1 MSKLKDDGT
10 GKKDSEQKDNFDAR
24 DFRVWKNK
32 SILESDN
39 IIDSVVNS
47 QSDIKKYTEDLDEER
62 YYQRKKKCPHN
73 FEKFRINKNDNL
85 LVSDT
90 VKKIMG
96 DVGKMV
102 VNIRRQE
109 ETLSK
114 YNIDALLGTTHQMK
128 NSEVIGE
135 PNSILRLKEKEYKLS
150 LEGKIKRPPNYRF
163 LSDSYRKRLNKI
175 FVEYNPMIHL
185 GNIHMLRKT
194 NPIIDEQFKTQ
205 IREIDQELKPTK
217 GNKFFNEFDRKR
229 KKIHSH
235 KKSIH
240 LDELNL
246 NNTLNYLNA
255 TYTATTAP
263 TMTTTGGI
271 SSLKHNNNIRDSLFK
286 TKVKKIELKR
296 KFPNYETREKEL
308 NLMKNICEQIDTS
321 ISPKNFNRYFR
332 NFRIIKNTDLEQQK
346 HTFFGNMENAQ
357 KIMTE
362 IKENMYI
369 KKMEN
374 DIRNKQKH
382 TSVDVERVLDRIS
395 NSKDSLLLDINEQ
408 EKRQNKLFNK

>member
-1 MSKLKDDGT
+1 MSKLKEDET
-10 GKKDSEQKDNFDAR
+10 RKKDSEQKDNFDAR

-32 SILESDN
+32 SILESEN

-62 YYQRKKKCPHN
+62 YYHRKKKSLN
-73 FEKFRINKNDNL
+73 NIEKFRINKNDNL
-85 LVSDT
+85 FVSDT

-96 DVGKMV
+96 DVGKMLV
-102 VNIRRQE
+102 HIRKQE
-109 ETLSK
+109 DSLSK
-114 YNIDALLGTTHQMK
+114 YNIDALLGTTHQLK
-128 NSEVIGE
+128 NSEVIAE

-175 FVEYNPMIHL
+175 FMEYNPMIHL

-194 NPIIDEQFKTQ
+194 NPQIDEQFKTQ
-205 IREIDQELKPTK
+205 IKEIDEELKPTK
-217 GNKFFNEFDRKR
+217 GFKFFNEFERKR
-229 KKIHSH
+229 KKIHSN

-255 TYTATTAP
+255 TYTVPTAP
-263 TMTTTGGI
+263 TKTTTSGI
-271 SSLKHNNNIRDSLFK
+271 ASLKHTNNLRDSLFK
-286 TKVKKIELKR
+286 TKFKKIELKR
-296 KFPNYETREKEL
+296 KFPNFESREKEL
-308 NLMKNICEQIDTS
+308 YLMKNACEQIDTS

-332 NFRIIKNTDLEQQK
+332 NFRIIKNTDLDQQK

-357 KIMTE
+357 KILTE

>member
-1 MSKLKDDGT
+1 MSKLIEDET
-10 GKKDSEQKDNFDAR
+10 RKKSSEQKDNFDKR

-32 SILESDN
+32 TILESDN

-62 YYQRKKKCPHN
+62 YYHRKKKTLN
-73 FEKFRINKNDNL
+73 NIEKLKINRNDNL
-85 LVSDT
+85 FVSDT

-102 VNIRRQE
+102 LHIRRQE
-109 ETLSK
+109 DTLSK
-114 YNIDALLGTTHQMK
+114 YNIDALLGTTHQLK
-128 NSEVIGE
+128 NSEVIAE

-150 LEGKIKRPPNYRF
+150 LEGKIKRPPNLRF

-175 FVEYNPMIHL
+175 FMEYNPMIHL

-194 NPIIDEQFKTQ
+194 NPRIDEQFKTQ
-205 IREIDQELKPTK
+205 IKEIDEELKPTK
-217 GNKFFNEFDRKR
+217 GLKFFNEFERKR
-229 KKIHSH
+229 KKIYSH
-235 KKSIH
+235 NKINN
-240 LDELNL
+240 LDELKL
-246 NNTLNYLNA
+246 NNTLNYLNS
-255 TYTATTAP
+255 TYTVPTAP
-263 TMTTTGGI
+263 TMTTTGAI
-271 SSLKHNNNIRDSLFK
+271 ISLKHINNIRNSLSK
-286 TKVKKIELKR
+286 TKYKKIELKR
-296 KFPNYETREKEL
+296 KFPNYESREKEL
-308 NLMKNICEQIDTS
+308 NLMKNVCEQIDTS

-357 KIMTE
+357 KILTE

-374 DIRNKQKH
+374 EIRNKQKH
-382 TSVDVERVLDRIS
+382 TSVDVERVIDRIS
-395 NSKDSLLLDINEQ
+395 NSKDSLVFDINEQ
-408 EKRQNKLFNK
+408 ERRQNKLFNK

>member
-1 MSKLKDDGT
+1 MSKPKEDET
-10 GKKDSEQKDNFDAR
+10 RKKVSEQKDNFDER

-47 QSDIKKYTEDLDEER
+47 QSDIKKYTENLDEER
-62 YYQRKKKCPHN
+62 YYHRKKKSLN
-73 FEKFRINKNDNL
+73 NIEKFKIKKNDNL
-85 LVSDT
+85 FVSDT

-102 VNIRRQE
+102 VHIRNQE
-109 ETLSK
+109 DTLSK
-114 YNIDALLGTTHQMK
+114 YNIDALLGTTQQLK
-128 NSEVIGE
+128 NSEVIAE
-135 PNSILRLKEKEYKLS
+135 PNTILRLKEKEYKLS
-150 LEGKIKRPPNYRF
+150 LEGKIKRPPNYKF

-175 FVEYNPMIHL
+175 FMEYNPMIHL

-194 NPIIDEQFKTQ
+194 NPRIDEQFKTQ
-205 IREIDQELKPTK
+205 IKEIDEELKPTK
-217 GNKFFNEFDRKR
+217 GFKFFNEFERKR

-235 KKSIH
+235 NKNINI
-240 LDELNL
+240 DELNL

-255 TYTATTAP
+255 TYTFPTAP
-263 TMTTTGGI
+263 TMTNTSGI
-271 SSLKHNNNIRDSLFK
+271 SSLKHTNNIRDSLFK
-286 TKVKKIELKR
+286 TKYKKIEIKR
-296 KFPNYETREKEL
+296 KFPNFESREKEL
-308 NLMKNICEQIDTS
+308 NLMKNACEQIDTS

-357 KIMTE
+357 KILTE

-374 DIRNKQKH
+374 EIRNKQKH

-395 NSKDSLLLDINEQ
+395 NSKDSLLFDINEQ
-408 EKRQNKLFNK
+408 EKRQNRLFNK

>member
-1 MSKLKDDGT
+1 MSKLKEDET
-10 GKKDSEQKDNFDAR
+10 RKKDSEQKDNFDAR

-32 SILESDN
+32 SILESEN

-62 YYQRKKKCPHN
+62 YYHRKKKSLN
-73 FEKFRINKNDNL
+73 NIEKFRINKNDNL
-85 LVSDT
+85 FVSDT

-102 VNIRRQE
+102 VHIRKQE
-109 ETLSK
+109 DSLSK
-114 YNIDALLGTTHQMK
+114 YNIDALLGTTHQLK
-128 NSEVIGE
+128 NSEVIAE

-175 FVEYNPMIHL
+175 FMEYNPMIHL

-194 NPIIDEQFKTQ
+194 NPQIDEQFKTQ
-205 IREIDQELKPTK
+205 IKEIDEELKPTK
-217 GNKFFNEFDRKR
+217 GFKFFNEFERKR

-255 TYTATTAP
+255 TYTVPIAP
-263 TMTTTGGI
+263 TMTTTSGI
-271 SSLKHNNNIRDSLFK
+271 ASLKHTNNLRDSLFK
-286 TKVKKIELKR
+286 TKFKKIELKR
-296 KFPNYETREKEL
+296 KFPNFESREKEL
-308 NLMKNICEQIDTS
+308 HLMKNACEQIDTS

-332 NFRIIKNTDLEQQK
+332 NFRIIKNTDLDQQK

-357 KIMTE
+357 KILTE

>member
-1 MSKLKDDGT
+1 MSKLKEDET
-10 GKKDSEQKDNFDAR
+10 RKKDSEQKDNFDAR

-32 SILESDN
+32 SILESEN

-47 QSDIKKYTEDLDEER
+47 QSDIKKYAEDLDEER
-62 YYQRKKKCPHN
+62 YYHRKKKSLN
-73 FEKFRINKNDNL
+73 NIEKFRINKNDNL
-85 LVSDT
+85 FVSDT

-102 VNIRRQE
+102 VHIRKQE
-109 ETLSK
+109 DSLSK
-114 YNIDALLGTTHQMK
+114 YNIDALLGTTHQLK
-128 NSEVIGE
+128 NSEVIAE

-175 FVEYNPMIHL
+175 FMEYNPMIHL

-194 NPIIDEQFKTQ
+194 NPQIDEQFKTQ
-205 IREIDQELKPTK
+205 IKEIDEELKPTK
-217 GNKFFNEFDRKR
+217 GFKFFNEFERKR

-255 TYTATTAP
+255 TYTVPTAP
-263 TMTTTGGI
+263 TMTTTSGI
-271 SSLKHNNNIRDSLFK
+271 ASLKHTNNLRDSLFK
-286 TKVKKIELKR
+286 TKFKKIELKR
-296 KFPNYETREKEL
+296 KFPNFESREKEL
-308 NLMKNICEQIDTS
+308 HLMKNACEQIDTS

-332 NFRIIKNTDLEQQK
+332 NFRIIKNTDLDQQK

-357 KIMTE
+357 KILTE